1 MGDNNKKDAET
12 STSDLSIEITKYNL
26 DKFET
31 FLEQISRV
39 KSKFTELEDV
49 VNLIVSEKLQT
60 INELI
65 EWRTFIIDKNKI
77 ESQNQIIK
85 SDNSRMEERF
95 ELLEKNNQIKLKMM
109 IQELEMSTKLTE
121 IKRKYNYLD
130 TDSNVNQVFN
140 QTSNVVNTP
149 VPISQSAPMPPP
161 PPPPMN
167 QNTNI
172 NKQPERKS
180 QKELIAPAS
189 GTDVQSQ
196 LKAAL
201 ASKFKNANG

>member
-1 MGDNNKKDAET
+1 
-12 STSDLSIEITKYNL
+12 
-26 DKFET
+26 
-31 FLEQISRV
+31 
-39 KSKFTELEDV
+39 
-49 VNLIVSEKLQT
+49 
-60 INELI
+60 
-65 EWRTFIIDKNKI
+65 
-77 ESQNQIIK
+77 
-85 SDNSRMEERF
+85 MEERF